1 MKLSQNSIA
10 RFKMPAGK
18 TEHIEFDD
26 EMHGFGLR
34 IRKGDNGEH
43 RTLIAQYK
51 IGAKH
56 RRITL
61 GNVAKVNFE
70 HARREAKKIFG
81 RVANDEDPAID
92 RAEARHIAS
101 HTLDAAI
108 KKYLEAL
115 RTGVAT
121 GRRRKRP
128 MRSSTLEQVTHHL
141 EAVWK
146 PLHSL
151 ALGSITRAHIAPVV
165 SAIAKERGPV
175 AANRARANLSAF
187 FRWAMG
193 EGLCENNPVVG
204 TNKQTEDGPR
214 DRALSMSEAARVW
227 LAAPDN
233 DYGRI
238 VRLLLLTGCRRDE
251 IGALRWSEINLEART
266 ITLPGERTKN
276 GRAHVIS
283 LSESAIGILAS
294 LNRRADRDL
303 VFGFGAGGFSGWSK
317 SKASLAVELKE
328 EWTLHDLRRTVATR
342 MADIGVQPH
351 VIEALLNHVSGH
363 KAGVAGVYN
372 LSTYAAEKRAAL
384 DVWASHLSVA
394 IGQATGANVTP
405 LPRTKR

>member
-1 MKLSQNSIA
+1 MKLSQTSIA

-18 TEHIEFDD
+18 SEHIEFDD

-34 IRKGDNGEH
+34 IRKGANGEH

-81 RVANDEDPAID
+81 RVANEQDPAMD
-92 RAEARHIAS
+92 RAEARKVAS

-108 KKYLEAL
+108 TKYLEA
-115 RTGVAT
+115 
-121 GRRRKRP
+121 RKNDMRP
-128 MRSSTLEQVTHHL
+128 STQEQVKHHL
-141 EAVWK
+141 ETLWK

-151 ALGSITRAHIAPVV
+151 ALGGITRAHVAPVV
-165 SAIAKERGPV
+165 SAVAKERGPV

-187 FRWAMG
+187 FGWAMG
-193 EGLCENNPVVG
+193 EGLCDHNPVVG

-214 DRALSMSEAARVW
+214 DRALSMAEAAQVW
-227 LAAPDN
+227 LAAPDS

-251 IGALRWSEINLEART
+251 IGGLRWSEIDLEARA

-276 GRAHVIS
+276 GRPHIIP
-283 LSESAIGILAS
+283 LSEPATAILAS
-294 LNRRADRDL
+294 ANRRADRDP
-303 VFGFGAGGFSGWSK
+303 VFGLGADGFSGWSK
-317 SKASLAVELKE
+317 SKAALEVKLAE
-328 EWTLHDLRRTVATR
+328 EWTLHDLRRTAATR

-351 VIEALLNHVSGH
+351 VIEALLNHISGH
-363 KAGVAGVYN
+363 KAGVAGTYN
-372 LSTYAAEKRAAL
+372 LSTYAAEKKAAL
-384 DVWASHLSVA
+384 DLWAGHLQVA
-394 IGQATGANVTP
+394 IAQATGANVTA
-405 LPRTKR
+405 LRKK

>member
-1 MKLSQNSIA
+1 MKLSQNNIA

-34 IRKGDNGEH
+34 IRKGSHGEH

-51 IGAKH
+51 LGEKH

-70 HARREAKKIFG
+70 QARREAKRIFNKVG
-81 RVANDEDPAID
+81 LGQDPAAD
-92 RAEARHIAS
+92 KVEARRVAS
-101 HTLDAAI
+101 HTLDAAVA
-108 KKYLEAL
+108 KYLAA
-115 RTGVAT
+115 RQNDMRPAT
-121 GRRRKRP
+121 YD
-128 MRSSTLEQVTHHL
+128 QVKHHL
-141 EAVWK
+141 EAIWK

-151 ALGSITRAHIAPVV
+151 ALGGISRAHVAPVV
-165 SAIAKERGPV
+165 SAVAKERGPV

-193 EGLCENNPVVG
+193 EGLCDHNPVID
-204 TNKQTEDGPR
+204 TNKQKEDGPR
-214 DRALSMSEAARVW
+214 DRALSMAEAAAVW
-227 LAAPDN
+227 PAAPDN

-251 IGALRWSEINLEART
+251 IGALRWSEIDLEART

-276 GRAHVIS
+276 GRPHVIP
-283 LSESAIGILAS
+283 LSESAIGILGA

-303 VFGFGAGGFSGWSK
+303 VFGFGTGGFSGWSK
-317 SKASLAVELKE
+317 SKASLAVKLKE

-372 LSTYAAEKRAAL
+372 LSTYAAEKKAAL
-384 DVWASHLSVA
+384 DLWASHLQVA
-394 IGQATGANVTP
+394 VAQASGANVTA
-405 LPRTKR
+405 LRKA

>member
-1 MKLSQNSIA
+1 MKLSQASIA

-34 IRKGDNGEH
+34 IRKGANGEH

-81 RVANDEDPAID
+81 RVANEEDPATD
-92 RAEARHIAS
+92 RAKARKVAS
-101 HTLDAAI
+101 HTFDAAI
-108 KKYLEAL
+108 KKYLEAKRGEL
-115 RTGVAT
+115 R
-121 GRRRKRP
+121 P
-128 MRSSTLEQVTHHL
+128 STLEQVTHHL
-141 EAVWK
+141 ETVWR

-151 ALGSITRAHIAPVV
+151 ALGSISRAHVAPVV

-187 FRWAMG
+187 FHWAIG
-193 EGLCENNPVVG
+193 EGLCDNNPVVG
-204 TNKQTEDGPR
+204 TNKQTENGPG
-214 DRALSMSEAARVW
+214 DRALSMAEAAHVW

-251 IGALRWSEINLEART
+251 IGGLRWSEVDLNART

-276 GRAHVIS
+276 GRPHVIP
-283 LSESAIGILAS
+283 LSEPAMALLGAV
-294 LNRRADRDL
+294 NRRADRDP
-303 VFGFGAGGFSGWSK
+303 VFGLGDGGFSGWSK
-317 SKASLAVELKE
+317 SKAALEVKLAE

-363 KAGVAGVYN
+363 KAGVAGTYN
-372 LSTYAAEKRAAL
+372 LSTYAAEKKSAL
-384 DVWASHLSVA
+384 DLWAGHLQIA
-394 IGQATGANVTP
+394 IAQASGTNVTA
-405 LPRTKR
+405 LRKA